1 MFFISLKTRIVSTPN
16 TIDNENGWVN
26 NFSKTS
32 NMEQKAIA
40 ESLEW
45 QNKHP
50 FIREMTINDIE
61 QIEDLERKVYQ
72 GIWGINIWFIWN
84 EIRDMFNK
92 LGWESNV
99 SFVWQN
105 EEWKI
110 LWYILAYK
118 KKMENGVTWI
128 HIWDFLM
135 DEKYRWKLWLLMIR
149 HWMDEVK
156 RNYPYMAV
164 FARAREK
171 TSYSMIK
178 FFAERNWYEIT
189 KDVVS
194 ETWWEI
200 FHNVV
205 LSPKVL
211 VYFPRN

>member
-1 MFFISLKTRIVSTPN
+1 MSTPN

-32 NMEQKAIA
+32 NMEQEAIA

-61 QIEDLERKVYQ
+61 QIEDLEREVYQ